1 MLQVFSPRWP
11 SSLWA
16 RWVPALATLC
26 LWAAAAAGVAY
37 WVLQFAGVGG
47 PATPAPTAARASGQE
62 PSSSQV
68 QKALG
73 AVAAAPVAAV
83 DAGARFV
90 LAGVVAASSGRGSAL
105 IGVDGQ
111 APQAFKVGQAVS
123 PGMVLH
129 SLSAR
134 QARLAESVKGPVT
147 LTLDMPPL
155 PAP

>member
-1 MLQVFSPRWP
+1 MLQVFTPRWP
-11 SSLWA
+11 LSLWA
-16 RWVPALATLC
+16 RWVPAWATLC

-37 WVLQFAGVGG
+37 WVLMFAGVGG

-73 AVAAAPVAAV
+73 AMAAAPVAVV
-83 DAGARFV
+83 DAGARFA
-90 LAGVVAASSGRGSAL
+90 LSGVVAGTSGRGSAL

-111 APQAFKVGQAVS
+111 APKAFKVGQTVS
-123 PGMVLH
+123 PGWVLH
-129 SLSAR
+129 SLGAR
-134 QARLAESVKGPVT
+134 QARLAESVQGPVT
-147 LTLDMPPL
+147 MTLDMPPL